1 MNKFHRPLLA
11 ATLTAL
17 GLSLA
22 HAGAF
27 AGAESSGLTRAEVR
41 EDLKD
46 ARATNTM
53 TPSGEIGDTAE
64 VLAAR
69 ETFNA
74 LQTEVMLARNQQ
86 AQQVAS
92 TNLGLDELVAELQAI
107 DAEDGAIVA
116 LTAED

>member
-1 MNKFHRPLLA
+1 MNKFHRQLLA
-11 ATLTAL
+11 AGLTAL

-22 HAGAF
+22 QGGSF
-27 AGAESSGLTRAEVR
+27 AASSGLTRADVR

-74 LQTEVMLARNQQ
+74 LQTEVMLARHEH
-86 AQQVAS
+86 AQRVAAAS
-92 TNLGLDELVAELQAI
+92 LALDELVADLQTLDSES
-107 DAEDGAIVA
+107 DAMVA
-116 LTAED
+116 LVSED

>member
-1 MNKFHRPLLA
+1 MNKFRHHLLA
-11 ATLTAL
+11 AGLTAL

-22 HAGAF
+22 HAGSLA
-27 AGAESSGLTRAEVR
+27 AADSGLTRAEVR

-69 ETFNA
+69 ETFYA
-74 LQTEVMLARNQQ
+74 LQTEVMLARHEQTP
-86 AQQVAS
+86 AVAAAS
-92 TNLGLDELVAELQAI
+92 LALDELVAELQALDTETNAI
-107 DAEDGAIVA
+107 AALVAED
-116 LTAED
+116 